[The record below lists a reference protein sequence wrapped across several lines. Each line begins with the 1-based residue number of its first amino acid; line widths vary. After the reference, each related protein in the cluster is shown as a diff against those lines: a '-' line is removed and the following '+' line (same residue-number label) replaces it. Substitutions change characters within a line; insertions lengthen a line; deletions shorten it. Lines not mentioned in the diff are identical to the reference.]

1 MKEKEKLTRNDKLLR
16 SVLLD
21 PVLMRKGGYEEKDC
35 LYIEDALRS
44 DNPVVKTVALIL
56 DRDYTGSSENDIYR
70 ELIDYLKKA
79 L

>member
-21 PVLMRKGGYEEKDC
+21 PVLMKKGGYEEKDC